1 MPESTT
7 TYTGKYRGTVVN
19 NLDPMKQGRIQ
30 VQVADVT
37 ALTPTTWMNPC
48 LPIAGIQSGLF
59 TIPPVGAG
67 VWVEFEQ
74 GDINNPIW
82 LGGFWG
88 SAATVPALAQATPPG
103 LDNLTIQTTGQHTL
117 MISDLPGP
125 TGGILIKHRL
135 GAMISI
141 SESGIVISNG
151 QGATIMMTGPTVA
164 VNGTA
169 LVVT

>member
-1 MPESTT
+1 MAESTT
-7 TYTGKYRGTVVN
+7 KYQGKYRGTVVN
-19 NLDPMKQGRIQ
+19 NIDPLKQGRVQ
-30 VQVADVT
+30 VQLSDALG
-37 ALTPTTWMNPC
+37 LTPSTWANPC
-48 LPIAGIQSGLF
+48 LPIAGVQSGMF
-59 TIPPVGAG
+59 TIPPIGSG

-74 GDINNPIW
+74 GDIDNPIW

-88 SAATVPALAQATPPG
+88 DASTVPALAQATPPG
-103 LDNLTIQTTGQHTL
+103 LDNVTIQTTGQHTL

-141 SESGIVISNG
+141 SEQGILISNG
-151 QGATIMMTGPTVA
+151 QGATILLAGPSVS

>member
-1 MPESTT
+1 MPESSTK
-7 TYTGKYRGTVVN
+7 YAGKYRGTVVN
-19 NLDPMKQGRIQ
+19 NIDPMKQGRIQ
-30 VQVADVT
+30 AQVADVL
-37 ALTPTTWMNPC
+37 ALTPSTWANPC
-48 LPIAGIQSGLF
+48 LPLAGVQAGLF

-67 VWVEFEQ
+67 VWIEFEQ
-74 GDINNPIW
+74 GDINHPIW

-117 MISDLPGP
+117 MLSDLPGP

-141 SESGIVISNG
+141 SEQGIIISNG
-151 QGATIMMTGPTVA
+151 QGATITMTGPTVA

-169 LVVT
+169 LV